1 MGPSASPLWAV
12 KGVGVMFPDTAS
24 GTLTFLF
31 TDLEGSTRLWERFP
45 QAMKGALERHDSI
58 LLAAVT
64 AAGGQVVKTTGDGLM
79 AVFGSVADAVRAC
92 LAAQRGLVEEP
103 WQGTG
108 ALRVRMGL
116 HSGEAQLRGDDY
128 FGPAVIRSARI
139 MAVGHG
145 GQVLLSAASAAL
157 VADQLPDGAAL
168 VELGAHRLKDLG
180 RAEQLFQLVHPALP
194 HDFPPLATPD
204 RRPNNL
210 PTQASTFIGRGT
222 ELGEIRARM
231 ERESVRLLTLTGPG
245 GTGKTRLALRVAA
258 DQIDRFDHGVFFI
271 DLAPMRDKQGVLA
284 SMTRTLGL
292 TEMGGQSLL
301 AELERQ
307 LHHQRVL
314 LILDNFEQVMAAA
327 STVVELLS
335 GCPGLKL
342 LVTSREALHV
352 RGEHVYVVPPLSL
365 PLAGLERLAAA
376 DLAGYEAVQLF
387 VERAQAVRPDFGLT
401 NKTAAAIA
409 DICLHLDG
417 LPLAIELATS
427 RMNLFSP
434 EELRE
439 RLGSRLAMLRGGP
452 RDLPS
457 RQRTLRATIEW
468 SYQLL
473 VPGECRLLELLSV
486 FSGAGLEAV
495 EAVAGELEWLTET
508 GGDTLDGLASLL
520 DKSLIRRVDPGEAGS
535 RLLMLETIRE
545 YAAER
550 LEELPEFAAAARRA
564 HAAYFADFAKRQWQH
579 LTGQR
584 REAALAAMTADIDNL
599 RLAWRHWVAQ
609 RDRVQ
614 LNKLVD
620 SLWLLYDARGWY
632 QDTIGLTNDLLDV
645 LSSAP
650 STPERA
656 TQEITLRISLAR
668 ALMATK
674 GYSREVEEAYATALQ
689 PFQGRELPQLFPVLR
704 SLASYYI
711 AQSESDKAARI
722 GREILQLAERQ
733 NDDGMLIEG
742 HLVLGVSA
750 ADLEGLPVALEHLDE
765 AIARVR
771 AGQSLSRPFRLGND
785 SGVTCFTT
793 SAFFLWILGYPDRA
807 VARAQEAMA
816 LATQLQHPYT
826 LAYTLFH
833 CGYLQ
838 LWLREPELV
847 RNHALQLLQVVERYD
862 FPIWRA
868 LGTCLL
874 GMADVEQ
881 GRAKEGLAQVD
892 EGIAL
897 YQELKTPPVFWP
909 LLLAVKAGAHALAGR
924 MAEGLVLVDEAL
936 ELAASGNTSSIPE
949 LSLLKGDLLT
959 AAGAADADAAP
970 WFQRAFDGA
979 ADQGARMTQLRA
991 ALRLCRLWRS
1001 QGTDDPDRLLRS
1013 VYDTFTEGLATA
1025 DLVEART
1032 LLERLPPSSTR

>member
-1 MGPSASPLWAV
+1 
-12 KGVGVMFPDTAS
+12 MFPDKAS

-58 LLAAVT
+58 LLTAVT

-79 AVFGSVADAVRAC
+79 AVFGSAADAMRAC

-103 WQGTG
+103 WETG
-108 ALRVRMGL
+108 AMRVRMGL
-116 HSGEAQLRGDDY
+116 HSGEAQLREDDY

-168 VELGAHRLKDLG
+168 LELGAHRLKDLG
-180 RAEQLFQLVHPALP
+180 RPEQLFQLVHPALP

-210 PTQASTFIGRGT
+210 PTQASTFIGRET
-222 ELGEIRARM
+222 ELREIRAHI

-245 GTGKTRLALRVAA
+245 GTGKTRLALQVAA
-258 DQIDRFDHGVFFI
+258 DEIDQFDHGVFFI
-271 DLAPMRDKQGVLA
+271 DLSPMRDTQGVLA
-284 SMTRTLGL
+284 SMARAIGL
-292 TEMGGQSLL
+292 TETGDQSLL

-314 LILDNFEQVMAAA
+314 LVLDNFEQVMAAA
-327 STVVELLS
+327 PTAVELLS

-342 LVTSREALHV
+342 LVTSREALYV
-352 RGEHVYVVPPLSL
+352 RGEHLYAVPPLSL
-365 PLAGLERLAAA
+365 PLAGRERLAAA
-376 DLAGYEAVQLF
+376 ELAGYEAVQLF
-387 VERAQAVRPDFGLT
+387 VERAQAVRPDFLLT
-401 NKTAAAIA
+401 EDNADAVA
-409 DICLHLDG
+409 DICRRLDG

-427 RMNLFSP
+427 RINLFSP

-439 RLGSRLAMLRGGP
+439 RLGSRLALLQRGP

-473 VPGECRLLELLSV
+473 APGECRLFELLSV

-495 EAVAGELEWLTET
+495 EAVAEELDWLTQT
-508 GGDTLDGLASLL
+508 GGDTLDSLASLL
-520 DKSLIRRVDPGEAGS
+520 DKSLIRKVDPGEAAS

-564 HAAYFADFAKRQWQH
+564 HAAYFANFAKQQWQH

-584 REAALAAMTADIDNL
+584 REAALAAMSADIDNL

-656 TQEITLRISLAR
+656 TQEITLRMSLAR

-674 GYSREVEEAYATALQ
+674 GYTREVEEAYATALQ

-711 AQSESDKAARI
+711 AQSEFDKGARM

-750 ADLEGLPVALEHLDE
+750 ATTLEGIQVGLEHLDE
-765 AIARVR
+765 AIALLR
-771 AGQSLSRPFRLGND
+771 AGPSRSRPFRLGND

-793 SAFFLWILGYPDRA
+793 SAFFLWMLGYPDRA
-807 VARAQEAMA
+807 VARAEEAMA
-816 LATQLQHPYT
+816 LATRLQHPYT

-847 RNHALQLLQVVERYD
+847 RKHALQLLQVVERYE

-874 GMADVEQ
+874 GMADAEL

-897 YQELKTPPVFWP
+897 YQEMKTPPVFWP
-909 LLLAVKAGAHALAGR
+909 QLLALKAGAHALAGR
-924 MAEGLVLVDEAL
+924 VAEGLVLVDEAL
-936 ELAASGNTSSIPE
+936 ELAARGDTSSIPE

-959 AAGAADADAAP
+959 AAGAAAADAAH
-970 WFQRAFDGA
+970 WFHRAFDGA
-979 ADQGARMTQLRA
+979 SDQGARMTQLRA

-1001 QGTDDPDRLLRS
+1001 QGTDDADQLLRS
-1013 VYDTFTEGLATA
+1013 VYDTFTEGFATA

>member
-1 MGPSASPLWAV
+1 ML
-12 KGVGVMFPDTAS
+12 PDKAS

-45 QAMKGALERHDSI
+45 QAMKRALERHDSI
-58 LLAAVT
+58 LLTAVT
-64 AAGGQVVKTTGDGLM
+64 AVGGQVVKTTGDGLM
-79 AVFGSVADAVRAC
+79 AVFGSAADAVRAC
-92 LAAQRGLVEEP
+92 LAAQRALVEEP
-103 WQGTG
+103 WQETG

-116 HSGEAQLRGDDY
+116 HSGEAQPRGDDY

-145 GQVLLSAASAAL
+145 GQVLLSTASAAL

-168 VELGAHRLKDLG
+168 LDLGAHRLKDLG
-180 RAEQLFQLVHPALP
+180 RPEQLFQLVHPALA

-210 PTQASTFIGRGT
+210 PTQTSTFIGREA
-222 ELGEIRARM
+222 ELREIRGRI

-258 DQIDRFDHGVFFI
+258 DEIDRFDHGVFFI
-271 DLAPMRDKQGVLA
+271 DLSPIRDTQAVLA
-284 SMTRTLGL
+284 SIARTIGL
-292 TEMGGQSLL
+292 TETGDQSLL
-301 AELERQ
+301 VELERQ
-307 LHHQRVL
+307 LHQQRVL
-314 LILDNFEQVMAAA
+314 LVLDNFEQVMAAA
-327 STVVELLS
+327 PTAVELLS
-335 GCPGLKL
+335 GCPRLKL

-352 RGEHVYVVPPLSL
+352 RGEHLYAVPPLSL
-365 PLAGLERLAAA
+365 PLAGRERPTAA

-387 VERAQAVRPDFGLT
+387 VERAQAVRPDFRLT
-401 NKTAAAIA
+401 DENSAAIA
-409 DICLHLDG
+409 DICLRVDG
-417 LPLAIELATS
+417 LPLAIELATA
-427 RMNLFSP
+427 RIKLFSP

-439 RLGSRLAMLRGGP
+439 RLGSRLALLRGGP

-473 VPGECRLLELLSV
+473 EPGERRLFELLSI
-486 FSGAGLEAV
+486 FSGAGIEAV
-495 EAVAGELEWLTET
+495 EAVAQELDWLTET

-520 DKSLIRRVDPGEAGS
+520 DKSLIRKVDPAEAAP
-535 RLLMLETIRE
+535 RLLMLETIKE

-599 RLAWRHWVAQ
+599 RLAWRYWVAE
-609 RDRVQ
+609 RDRAQ

-632 QDTIGLTNDLLDV
+632 HDTIGLTNDLLDI

-650 STPERA
+650 STPDRA
-656 TQEITLRISLAR
+656 TQEITLRMSLAR
-668 ALMATK
+668 VLMATK

-689 PFQGRELPQLFPVLR
+689 PFEGRELPQLFPVLR

-711 AQSESDKAARI
+711 AQSEFDKGARI
-722 GREILQLAERQ
+722 GREILHLAERQ
-733 NDDGMLIEG
+733 QDTSMLVEG
-742 HLVLGVSA
+742 HLVLGLLA
-750 ADLEGLPVALEHLDE
+750 LESIPAGLEHLDE
-765 AIARVR
+765 AIAHFR
-771 AGQSLSRPFRLGND
+771 AGSSRSRPFRLGND
-785 SGVTCFTT
+785 AGVTCFTT
-793 SAFFLWILGYPDRA
+793 SAFFLWMLGYPDKA
-807 VARAQEAMA
+807 VARAEEAIT

-826 LAYTLFH
+826 LAYVRFH
-833 CGYLQ
+833 CGLLC
-838 LWLREPELV
+838 LWLREPKLV
-847 RNHALQLLQVVERYD
+847 REHAIQVLRVVEQHD
-862 FPIWRA
+862 FHIWRA

-874 GMADVEQ
+874 GMADAGL
-881 GRAKEGLAQVD
+881 GRVKEGLAQVN

-909 LLLAVKAGAHALAGR
+909 QLLAIKAGAHALAGKVE
-924 MAEGLVLVDEAL
+924 EGLVLLDEAL
-936 ELAASGNTSSIPE
+936 ELAASGLTSSIPE
-949 LSLLKGDLLT
+949 FSLLKGDLLT
-959 AAGAADADAAP
+959 VAGADPEP

-979 ADQGARMTQLRA
+979 GDQGAKMTQLRA

-1001 QGTDDPDRLLRS
+1001 QGRDDADRLLRS
-1013 VYDTFTEGLATA
+1013 VYDTFTEGFATA